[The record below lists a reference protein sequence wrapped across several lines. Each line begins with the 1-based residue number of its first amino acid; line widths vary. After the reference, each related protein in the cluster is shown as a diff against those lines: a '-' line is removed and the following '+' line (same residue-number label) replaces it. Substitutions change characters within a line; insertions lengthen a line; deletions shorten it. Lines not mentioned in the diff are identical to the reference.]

1 MIIFDKLHKNFT
13 FLTCSR
19 QMSLMGKRLQSDI
32 QTGGEDEK

>member
-1 MIIFDKLHKNFT
+1 MINFDKLHKNFI

-19 QMSLMGKRLQSDI
+19 SMSLMGKRLKSDI